1 MANSLQEQL
10 LKAGLAD
17 AKQAKKA
24 KTGKAPKKSKK
35 QRGQDAGL
43 SEAARAARQA
53 MAEKAARD
61 RELNLQH
68 KREAEARALQAQVRQ
83 LIEQHRLARDDAEL
97 DYHFVDGNKVR
108 KLLVSRTILDLL
120 ASGKADVVRLDG
132 HFEVVPAAIA
142 DKIRERQ
149 PDSVIA
155 RNPSASDPAED
166 DPYEA
171 YPVPDDLMW

>member
-10 LKAGLAD
+10 LKAGLAN

-24 KTGKAPKKSKK
+24 KAGKAPKKSKK

-43 SEAARAARQA
+43 SEGARAARQA

-97 DYHFVDGNKVR
+97 DYHFVDGSKVR
-108 KLLVSRTILDLL
+108 RLLVSRTILDQL

-149 PDSVIA
+149 PDSVMA
-155 RNPSASDPAED
+155 RNRGGSEPTED
-166 DPYEA
+166 DPYQA